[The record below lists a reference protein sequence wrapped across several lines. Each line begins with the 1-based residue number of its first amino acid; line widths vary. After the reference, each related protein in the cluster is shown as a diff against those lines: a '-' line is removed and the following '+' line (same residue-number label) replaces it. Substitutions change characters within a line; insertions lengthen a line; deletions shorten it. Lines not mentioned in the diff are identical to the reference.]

1 MKKILLS
8 ILFLGLLFSIVSIY
22 AVSQDELNQAKSLID
37 SNISCNQ
44 LANDQLEII
53 GEYYMEQMMPGE
65 AHERA
70 HQMMGLT
77 EGSEAEEQFHI
88 NMAKR
93 IYCGENVGGG
103 MMGGG
108 MMRNNYYQNPQN
120 NDSYQNNFI
129 GFQIFFY
136 VLLVL
141 VVIILV
147 LIILLLV
154 KRLKKQRKN
163 NKHGK

>member
-1 MKKILLS
+1 MKKIILLS
-8 ILFLGLLFSIVSIY
+8 VLFLVLSLSISSVI
-22 AVSQDELNQAKSLID
+22 AVSQDELNQAKVLID

-44 LANDQLEII
+44 LTNDQLEII
-53 GEYYMEQMMPGE
+53 GEYYMEQMMPGI
-65 AHERA
+65 AHVRA

-93 IYCGENVGGG
+93 IYCGENVGSG
-103 MMGGG
+103 MIGGG
-108 MMRNNYYQNPQN
+108 IMGNYYYQNPQN
-120 NDSYQNNFI
+120 NNYQTNSF

-136 VLLVL
+136 VLLGL

-147 LIILLLV
+147 LIILLLIN
-154 KRLKKQRKN
+154 KLKKGGR